1 MNSKGTIKHY
11 LHTATITPEIVA
23 VFHFIVLQL
32 ILKQLCLCIQE
43 YITKWPLL
51 VYGPPPYNEGILYVV
66 NHQSGSSE
74 RHTVCL
80 LHLLL
85 RNKNQ

>member
-51 VYGPPPYNEGILYVV
+51 VYGPPPYNEGICSPPSIRFVRAPHCL
-66 NHQSGSSE
+66 STSSPVE
-74 RHTVCL
+74 E
-80 LHLLL
+80 
-85 RNKNQ
+85 